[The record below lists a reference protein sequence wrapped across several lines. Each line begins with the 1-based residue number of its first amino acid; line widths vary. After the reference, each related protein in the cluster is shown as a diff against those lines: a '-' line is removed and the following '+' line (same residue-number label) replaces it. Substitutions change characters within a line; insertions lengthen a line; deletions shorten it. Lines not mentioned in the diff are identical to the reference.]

1 MRKKAIQ
8 QNTVCIV
15 YEAAQTYRTKEGE
28 EKAIWKVTQ
37 TLQVVFSRDGT
48 WIGLGPR
55 TEVCF
60 ITTV

>member
-28 EKAIWKVTQ
+28 EKAIWKVT
-37 TLQVVFSRDGT
+37 
-48 WIGLGPR
+48 
-55 TEVCF
+55 
-60 ITTV
+60 